1 MEKAKLAELIA
12 NEVNKAIQNYDFNDI
27 VSKAID
33 NHHDK
38 HHFDSIVQDVFEN
51 HDPETSGRW
60 FYELIGEIIQD
71 HEKGNVRQFD
81 WKS

>member
-1 MEKAKLAELIA
+1 MENKKLAEFIA
-12 NEVNKAIQNYDFNDI
+12 NEVTKAIQNYDFNEI

-33 NHHDK
+33 NHHAK

-60 FYELIGEIIQD
+60 FYELIGEIIQ
-71 HEKGNVRQFD
+71 KNTALGNLEH
-81 WKS
+81 KE